1 FNGIA
6 HDLMEFYS
14 ERGEKVLLIDLDPEI
29 HQHFQTDKNHNAVPL
44 YADMDDPDVWKE
56 FHFDKAK
63 IVISCMVRGQEAEI
77 AIARWIKER
86 NPDVLFVA
94 TTDSQEEALELYESG
109 VDYVIQTEFLA
120 AEITREIFTRELAKG
135 RDAFK
140 ELAQIHQGKIKEQQ
154 RKIEPIFRL
163 L

>member
-1 FNGIA
+1 
-6 HDLMEFYS
+6 
-14 ERGEKVLLIDLDPEI
+14 
-29 HQHFQTDKNHNAVPL
+29 
-44 YADMDDPDVWKE
+44 
-56 FHFDKAK
+56 AK

-86 NPDVLFVA
+86 NPKVLFVA

-135 RDAFK
+135 EEAFK
-140 ELAQIHQGKIKEQQ
+140 ELAQIHQRKIKEQQ
-154 RKIEPIFRL
+154 KKIEPIFRL